1 MAVIYFRGSV
11 EDAKE
16 AVVTVV
22 RSVTGSSQERADLAK
37 SVFTAIGL
45 QALSDVKDDFV
56 RKAQG
61 QTGEDGITWPKLS
74 RKYLAYGRRFGTG
87 EAASLKRDAGL
98 GKGNRHRGL
107 LTKAQDKRWKQIFAS
122 RLARFAAS
130 MDIGA
135 AKARAAQIAWA
146 TLKKEGA
153 KTKLMV
159 FGDRQAEI
167 LRDTGVLLN
176 SLSPGQVS
184 IGNSEYTPPGDQIFN
199 LTASGVIV
207 GTNVPYAAV
216 HQFGSKKK
224 GIPARPFL
232 PTDKNPPCDAW
243 LTRWREVAQDGI
255 KLAIEKNLEDRSG

>member
-1 MAVIYFRGSV
+1 MPKIFFRGSL
-11 EDAKE
+11 EQAKE
-16 AVVTVV
+16 AVLTVV
-22 RSVTGSSQERADLAK
+22 RSITGNSQEKAAAAK
-37 SVFTAIGL
+37 SVHTAIGL
-45 QALSDVKDDFV
+45 QALSDIKDDFV

-74 RKYLAYGRRFGTG
+74 RKYLAYGRRFGKG
-87 EAASLKRDAGL
+87 EAAALKKAAGL
-98 GKGNRHRGL
+98 GRGHRHRGL

-146 TLKKEGA
+146 TLKREGA

-176 SLSPGQVS
+176 SLSPGRVS
-184 IGNSEYTPPGDQIFN
+184 AGNNEYLPPADQIFE
-199 LTASGVIV
+199 TTISGVIV
-207 GTNVPYAAV
+207 GTNVPYAGV
-216 HQFGSKKK
+216 HQNGSKKRN
-224 GIPARPFL
+224 IPARPFL
-232 PTDKNPPCDAW
+232 PTEKNPVCDAW
-243 LTRWREVAQDGI
+243 ITRWVDVARDATQV
-255 KLAIEKNLEDRSG
+255 AIEQSLGGSA